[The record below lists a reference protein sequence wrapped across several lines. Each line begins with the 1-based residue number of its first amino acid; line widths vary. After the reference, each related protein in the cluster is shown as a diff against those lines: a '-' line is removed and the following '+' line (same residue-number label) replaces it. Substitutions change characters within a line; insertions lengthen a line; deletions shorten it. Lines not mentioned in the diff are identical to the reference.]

1 LDIAGVILLQIP
13 SKSRYEKMAD
23 FAEKKLAQEK
33 AAKPKPKKR
42 GRPKKVAEVA
52 VKEEEE

>member
-1 LDIAGVILLQIP
+1 
-13 SKSRYEKMAD
+13 MAD
-23 FAEKKLAQEK
+23 FAEKQMILLSIATLEK
-33 AAKPKPKKR
+33 QKPKKK

>member
-1 LDIAGVILLQIP
+1 LGIAGVKLLRIP

-23 FAEKKLAQEK
+23 YAEKQLAK
-33 AAKPKPKKR
+33 KKPKKR
-42 GRPKKVAEVA
+42 GRPKKVVAEVA

>member
-1 LDIAGVILLQIP
+1 MILLQIP

>member
-1 LDIAGVILLQIP
+1 VILLTIP
-13 SKSRYEKMAD
+13 SKSRYEKMAEYV
-23 FAEKKLAQEK
+23 EKKLEQK
-33 AAKPKPKKR
+33 KVVKPAPKKR

>member
-1 LDIAGVILLQIP
+1 
-13 SKSRYEKMAD
+13 MAEYV
-23 FAEKKLAQEK
+23 EKKLEQK
-33 AAKPKPKKR
+33 KVVKPAPKKR

>member
-1 LDIAGVILLQIP
+1 
-13 SKSRYEKMAD
+13 MAEYV
-23 FAEKKLAQEK
+23 EKKLEQK
-33 AAKPKPKKR
+33 KVVKPVPKKQ

>member
-1 LDIAGVILLQIP
+1 LDIAGVILLRIP

-23 FAEKKLAQEK
+23 FAAKQLEKK
-33 AAKPKPKKR
+33 KPKKR